1 MSVQSIFTALDISAS
16 GLRAQ
21 RKKLDAISSNI
32 ANANTTRTET
42 GEPYRRKVV
51 VLKATNVADFDS
63 VLRERLISLQNSNQR
78 HIPFNRFS
86 QKLSN
91 NYNKVEASVEED
103 QSDFL
108 RVYDP
113 SHPDADGE
121 GYVLKPNI
129 NVVSEMV
136 DMISASRAYEANL
149 SSIDA
154 AKEMARRAL
163 EI

>member
-1 MSVQSIFTALDISAS
+1 MKVQSIFTALNISAS
-16 GLRAQ
+16 GLSAQ
-21 RKKLDAISSNI
+21 RKKLNAISSNI

-51 VLKATNVADFDS
+51 VLKTDSISEFDNV
-63 VLRERLISLQNSNQR
+63 LQKSHLALKGSDKR
-78 HIPFNRFS
+78 HFPFKKFA

-91 NYNKVEASVEED
+91 SHGVKATVEQD

-163 EI
+163 DI